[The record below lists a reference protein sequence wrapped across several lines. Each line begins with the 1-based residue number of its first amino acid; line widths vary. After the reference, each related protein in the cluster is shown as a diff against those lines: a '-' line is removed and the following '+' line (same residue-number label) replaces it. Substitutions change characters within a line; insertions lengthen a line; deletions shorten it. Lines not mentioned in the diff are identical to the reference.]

1 MSSPPPPTPSTPGPV
16 TPLHMERHGR
26 GSPPVILVHGLGGHL
41 GFWRKWVPTLSRH
54 HEVILLDLMGFGRS
68 PTPRGADYSPLA
80 QATRV
85 AEIARRLD
93 GRPPVLI
100 GHSLGGGIVVA
111 AALRLLDEGGAA
123 LPEGLVLISAA
134 LYPQRLPPFL
144 TLARTPGLGELFL
157 VAPPPWL
164 LMRLGI
170 RGIVSRR
177 EVVDRAMVSL
187 YLDPIRS
194 RERRRAILRAARQID
209 LEEAGRVT
217 DRLGDLRVP
226 TLVLWG
232 EEDRIVPVELGE
244 RLARELPE
252 AHLVTLPGV
261 GHLPPEE
268 DPEASLAPV
277 VRFLSE
283 RKATPRIRRRHPGS
297 DDSTHDERGEAP
309 SPG

>member
-1 MSSPPPPTPSTPGPV
+1 MNSPCPPSLSTV
-16 TPLHMERHGR
+16 TPLHMERHGE
-26 GSPPVILVHGLGGHL
+26 GSPPVIFVHGLGGHL
-41 GFWRKWVPTLSRH
+41 GFWRKWVPTLAQN

-68 PTPRGADYSPLA
+68 PTPRGGDYSPLA

-85 AEIARRLD
+85 AEVARRLD
-93 GRPPVLI
+93 GRHPVLI

-134 LYPQRLPPFL
+134 LYPQKLPPFL

-157 VAPPPWL
+157 AASPPRF

-177 EVVDRAMVSL
+177 EVVDRAMVDL

-194 RERRRAILRAARQID
+194 RDRRRAILRAARQID
-209 LEEAGRVT
+209 LKEGGKVT
-217 DRLGDLRVP
+217 DRLGDLRIP
-226 TLVLWG
+226 TLLLWG
-232 EEDRIVPVELGE
+232 EEDRIVPPALGE
-244 RLARELPE
+244 RLARDLPG
-252 AHLVTLPGV
+252 AHLVTLPGI

-277 VRFLSE
+277 LRFLAE
-283 RKATPRIRRRHPGS
+283 RKGAPRVRRRRQGS
-297 DDSTHDERGEAP
+297 GDSANGGEGAIP
-309 SPG
+309 SPE